1 MHKRSFLRTVL
12 FLAAFALVMAGCS
25 GKKVLLDEQGKE
37 VSLEN
42 KDKPSLVFFFTGN
55 T

>member
-1 MHKRSFLRTVL
+1 MRKRKFLPAVL
-12 FLAAFALVMAGCS
+12 LLMAFALVLAGCS